1 MTNKNCRQF
10 VSTWEETM
18 HATTT
23 STDPAAQDRTSQLR
37 KQILKLRWM
46 GLDSEAAEL
55 ARSAACPDILLREI
69 AERD

>member
-1 MTNKNCRQF
+1 
-10 VSTWEETM
+10 M

-23 STDPAAQDRTSQLR
+23 STDPEAQDRTSRLR
-37 KQILKLRWM
+37 KQILKRRWIGM
-46 GLDSEAAEL
+46 ESEAAEL

>member
-1 MTNKNCRQF
+1 
-10 VSTWEETM
+10 M

-23 STDPAAQDRTSQLR
+23 STDPEAQDRTSRLR
-37 KQILKLRWM
+37 KQILKLRWIGM
-46 GLDSEAAEL
+46 ESEAAEL